1 MTDHCP
7 DAIALPTG
15 QFAMVALDQRESL
28 CAMLRQR
35 GKDDSAEAVTRFK
48 LAAVGALGPYASGLL
63 IDREYGYDRVVADRL
78 LPESCGLILAADL
91 LDQPH
96 GEPVRDTAFDTSLDL
111 AAVPADGT
119 VALKLLVLWK
129 RDGRDDER
137 VATAATFVESC
148 RAAGLVSVLECVTS
162 PLDDDAIVEA
172 ARALG
177 GLRPDVYKVQVPSRG
192 TLPMPEQARACE
204 RVDAVLDVP
213 WVVLS
218 NGVEPPDFPHAVEA
232 ACRAGASG
240 FLAGR
245 AVWTVALDAP
255 DPDSGLDAAA
265 EGLRGLV
272 DTVTKYGRPWREA

>member
-1 MTDHCP
+1 MTDHSP
-7 DAIALPTG
+7 DAIALPSG

-28 CAMLRQR
+28 CAMLRRR
-35 GKDDSAEAVTRFK
+35 GKDDDADAVTRFK
-48 LAAVGALGPYASGLL
+48 LAVVRALGPYASGLL

-78 LPESCGLILAADL
+78 LPDSCGLILAGDL
-91 LDQPH
+91 LDQPY

-111 AAVPADGT
+111 HAVRADGT

-137 VATAATFVESC
+137 VADAATFVERC
-148 RAAGLVSVLECVTS
+148 RAAGLVSVLEGVTS
-162 PLDDDAIVEA
+162 PVDDDAVVEA

-192 TLPMPEQARACE
+192 TLPMAEQVRACE

-218 NGVEPPDFPHAVEA
+218 NGVEPRHFPHAVEA

-245 AVWTVALDAP
+245 AVWTGALHADDLDA
-255 DPDSGLDAAA
+255 GLGAAA
-265 EGLRGLV
+265 EGLRSLV
-272 DTVTKYGRPWREA
+272 DTVSRYGRPWRVA

>member
-1 MTDHCP
+1 MTDHSP
-7 DAIALPTG
+7 AAIALPSG

-28 CAMLRQR
+28 RAMLRQR
-35 GKDDSAEAVTRFK
+35 GKDDATEAVTRFK
-48 LAAVGALGPYASGLL
+48 LAVARELGPHASGLL
-63 IDREYGYDRVVADRL
+63 IDREYGYDLVAERL
-78 LPESCGLILAADL
+78 LPDSCGLILAGDL
-91 LDQPH
+91 LDQPT

-111 AAVPADGT
+111 EAARAEGA

-129 RDGRDDER
+129 QDGRDDER
-137 VATAATFVESC
+137 VAQAATFVERS
-148 RAAGLVSVLECVTS
+148 RAAGLVSVLEGVTS
-162 PLDDDAIVEA
+162 PASDDAIVEA
-172 ARALG
+172 ARAFG
-177 GLRPDVYKVQVPSRG
+177 GLGPDVYKVQVPGRG
-192 TLPMPEQARACE
+192 KLPMAEQVRACE

-255 DPDSGLDAAA
+255 VLDEGLAAAA

-272 DTVTKYGRPWREA
+272 DTVSRHGRPWRETR